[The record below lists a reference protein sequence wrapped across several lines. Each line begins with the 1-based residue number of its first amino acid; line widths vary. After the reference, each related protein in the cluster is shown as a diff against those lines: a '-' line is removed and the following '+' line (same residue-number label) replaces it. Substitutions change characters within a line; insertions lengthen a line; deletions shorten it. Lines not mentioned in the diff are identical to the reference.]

1 MCIVSVKEGIKL
13 HWYIIFFI
21 FFSNSGNV
29 GVILFN
35 HSNEDF
41 EVAPGD
47 RIAQLICEKI
57 TYPKIEEVDT
67 LTDTSRGAE
76 GFGSTGTK

>member
-1 MCIVSVKEGIKL
+1 MEQKYHCFYFIYL
-13 HWYIIFFI
+13 FI
-21 FFSNSGNV
+21 FWNSGNV
-29 GVILFN
+29 GVVLFN

-41 EVAPGD
+41 EVTPGD

-76 GFGSTGTK
+76 GFGSTGMK

>member
-1 MCIVSVKEGIKL
+1 M
-13 HWYIIFFI
+13 
-21 FFSNSGNV
+21 
-29 GVILFN
+29 ILFN

-76 GFGSTGTK
+76 GFGSTGIN

>member
-1 MCIVSVKEGIKL
+1 MARCRDIVLFVPT
-13 HWYIIFFI
+13 HR
-21 FFSNSGNV
+21 GNL
-29 GVILFN
+29 GVVLFN

-57 TYPKIEEVDT
+57 TYPKIEEVASLNDT
-67 LTDTSRGAE
+67 QRGAG

>member
-1 MCIVSVKEGIKL
+1 MSKSTIVFIL
-13 HWYIIFFI
+13 MIYLFFW
-21 FFSNSGNV
+21 NSGNV
-29 GVILFN
+29 GVVLFN

-41 EVAPGD
+41 EVVPGD
-47 RIAQLICEKI
+47 RIAQLICEKV

-76 GFGSTGTK
+76 GFGSTGMK

>member
-1 MCIVSVKEGIKL
+1 M
-13 HWYIIFFI
+13 
-21 FFSNSGNV
+21 
-29 GVILFN
+29 LFN

-41 EVAPGD
+41 EVTPGD

-57 TYPKIEEVDT
+57 TYPSLEEVKSLNDT
-67 LTDTSRGAE
+67 NRGAG